1 MLPLDVHIEGRN
13 LEILPEWREKIE
25 GELARL
31 QKHYLNPILHARVT
45 LTGTGHHK
53 HGNFDIQLVAGVPGG
68 TITVNRQG
76 EYVLPLIVEALDV
89 LDRRLRGD
97 SEIQQQKV
105 KTHEEL
111 QQHGKI
117 LRLFPEK
124 DFGFLE
130 TPDGL
135 EVYFH
140 AHAVK
145 KGKFSSLSPGQTVQ
159 FAMAEGEKG
168 PQATWVKVEN
178 GEQ

>member
-25 GELARL
+25 EELARL
-31 QKHYLNPILHARVT
+31 QKHYVNPILHARVE
-45 LTGTGHHK
+45 LIGTAHHR
-53 HGNFDIQLVAGVPGG
+53 HGAFEIHLVAGVPGD
-68 TITVNRQG
+68 TITVTRQG
-76 EYVLPLIVEALDV
+76 EYVLPMIVEALDV
-89 LDRRLRGD
+89 LDRRLEEH
-97 SEIQQQKV
+97 SHIQQQKV
-105 KTHEEL
+105 KAHEEIA
-111 QQHGKI
+111 QHGKI

-145 KGKFSSLSPGQTVQ
+145 KGKFTSLTPGQGVK
-159 FAMAEGEKG
+159 FAMEEGEKG
-168 PQATWVKVEN
+168 PQATWVRVE
-178 GEQ
+178 

>member
-31 QKHYLNPILHARVT
+31 QKHYLNPILHARVE
-45 LTGTGHHK
+45 LIGTAHHRLGAFEI
-53 HGNFDIQLVAGVPGG
+53 HLVAGVPGD
-68 TITVNRQG
+68 TLTVSRQG

-89 LDRRLRGD
+89 LDRRLEEHSHIR
-97 SEIQQQKV
+97 QQKV
-105 KTHEEL
+105 KSHEEFA
-111 QQHGKI
+111 QQGRI

-130 TPDGL
+130 APDGL

-145 KGKFSSLSPGQTVQ
+145 KGKFSSLTPGQTVQ
-159 FAMAEGEKG
+159 FAMEEGEKG
-168 PQATWVKVEN
+168 PQATWVRVE
-178 GEQ
+178 